1 MREIPLSKGLVAIV
15 DDDDFEALSQSNWY
29 AKKEGRTYY
38 AYKTERMHSLILRA
52 PRGMSVDHLDGNGLN
67 NQKSN
72 LRVVTHRVNCQNKHS
87 PKSSIYP
94 GVSWRKDRK
103 KWAAKIS
110 IGGKG
115 KYLGQ
120 FDNEVDAARAYVRAC
135 EELLE

>member
-1 MREIPLSKGLVAIV
+1 MKEIPLSKGLTALVS
-15 DDDDFEALSQSNWY
+15 DEDFEALSQSNWY

-52 PRGMSVDHLDGNGLN
+52 PCGLKIDHIDGNGLN
-67 NQKSN
+67 NQRSN
-72 LRVVTHRVNCQNKHS
+72 LRVVTHRENCQNKHA

-94 GVSWRKDRK
+94 GVSWRKERE

-115 KYLGQ
+115 KHLGT
-120 FDNEVDAARAYVRAC
+120 FDKEIDAAQAYLKAC
-135 EELLE
+135 KDLIE